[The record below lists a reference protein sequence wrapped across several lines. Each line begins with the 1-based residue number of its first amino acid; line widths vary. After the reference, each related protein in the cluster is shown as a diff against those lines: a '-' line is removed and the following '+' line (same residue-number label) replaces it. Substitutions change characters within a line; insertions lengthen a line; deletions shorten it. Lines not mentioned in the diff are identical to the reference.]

1 MKLCHSVCYV
11 GFSLHSFRYLSR
23 VVLVPFPHLAGEV
36 TLDEMHVLLSNA
48 VAAFPWALRLGH
60 YMETCTA
67 EDLYNVRDI
76 VHDAVG
82 CVFDS
87 RLATQY
93 AFSLACVQKVRCFL
107 PHVLST

>member
-1 MKLCHSVCYV
+1 MHIIVDSVFTLFYI
-11 GFSLHSFRYLSR
+11 RYLSR
-23 VVLVPFPHLAGEV
+23 VVLVPFPHHAGEV

-60 YMETCTA
+60 YMETCTVA
-67 EDLYNVRDI
+67 ELYSVRDV

-93 AFSLACVQKVRCFL
+93 AFSLACVQKVKCCL
-107 PHVLST
+107 PHVYREWT